1 MTNRGLRCPLNGAG
15 LKIITRGGQVE
26 EMEAFVSRVVNNQ
39 LRGQMK
45 SKDALHNYARNLMK
59 GKNPKGLTIEW
70 DDLMVELLDAK
81 WIEGATLPDSV
92 KKSIRK
98 KSDEIEAEKKKAANP
113 VSKNDKGHGKHIG
126 MSKLAALQAKL
137 KAGDLSA
144 GGAGA
149 GAEEEVEAK
158 DPQADRKKAAFD
170 AALKKLLSVLSK
182 DLGGKVSMSEL
193 SKVSFMGNVNP
204 KIRFLAEPGE
214 YSDILND
221 RFGKKYEVGELE
233 RITMILKK
241 VVELRKQESAKK
253 DKAKKQKPKQEKAAA
268 QPVRNDKRAEFDN
281 VLKTCLGVLSKE
293 LGGKVTISELTKAS
307 PMGQIN
313 PRIRFLLKPGEYSDL
328 LNSEFGPGLEVSELR
343 RIAITLKKVVQIRK
357 NSPRL
362 APRDSPKI
370 PKIDK
375 PTVCVVTR
383 NADVIKKRS
392 KALGLKLSDKTIQ
405 KLLGTKCTGTK
416 FEDDKALIE
425 VDGEKIWIPDSEV
438 LIKLGAPKSPAQ
450 RKPSSDGM
458 KPLKRAPESPR
469 SDKSVRSLEERIR
482 SLERD
487 LVVAEKQKEIYKH
500 ELAKLKATSG
510 KASPQSAPIDKNAI
524 SLISSAEFEQKVK
537 NYPNSASKALIV
549 PSGST
554 KGMEKVNIFVYLDDD
569 SKPAVSF
576 ETSHPDANLAK
587 DLACT
592 IALNY
597 LQKHA
602 AYRRH
607 FKN

>member
-1 MTNRGLRCPLNGAG
+1 
-15 LKIITRGGQVE
+15 
-26 EMEAFVSRVVNNQ
+26 
-39 LRGQMK
+39 
-45 SKDALHNYARNLMK
+45 
-59 GKNPKGLTIEW
+59 
-70 DDLMVELLDAK
+70 
-81 WIEGATLPDSV
+81 
-92 KKSIRK
+92 
-98 KSDEIEAEKKKAANP
+98 
-113 VSKNDKGHGKHIG
+113 
-126 MSKLAALQAKL
+126 
-137 KAGDLSA
+137 
-144 GGAGA
+144 
-149 GAEEEVEAK
+149 
-158 DPQADRKKAAFD
+158 
-170 AALKKLLSVLSK
+170 VLSK

-204 KIRFLAEPGE
+204 KIRFLTEPGE
-214 YSDILND
+214 YSDILNN
-221 RFGKKYEVGELE
+221 RFGPKYEVGELE

-241 VVELRKQESAKK
+241 VVELRKQDSAKK
-253 DKAKKQKPKQEKAAA
+253 DKPKQEKSVA
-268 QPVRNDKRAEFDN
+268 QPSRNDKKRAEFDN
-281 VLKTCLGVLSKE
+281 VLKTCLSVLSKE

-307 PMGQIN
+307 PMGSIN

-357 NSPRL
+357 NSPRT
-362 APRDSPKI
+362 APKESPKV
-370 PKIDK
+370 PKMDK

-383 NADVIKKRS
+383 NADLFRKRC
-392 KALGLKLSDKTIQ
+392 KALGLKVPEKTI
-405 KLLGTKCTGTK
+405 KKILGTKCTGTQ

-425 VDGEKIWIPDSEV
+425 VDGEKVWVPDSEV
-438 LIKLGAPKSPAQ
+438 LIKLGAPKTPKQ
-450 RKPSSDGM
+450 RKPSSDGL

-500 ELAKLKATSG
+500 ELAKVKATSG
-510 KASPQSAPIDKNAI
+510 KAAPRKAPIDKNAI

-549 PSGST
+549 PSGSA
-554 KGMEKVNIFVYLDDD
+554 KGMEKVNIFVYLDDN
-569 SKPAVSF
+569 SKPAISF
-576 ETSHPDANLAK
+576 ETSHPEANMAK

-597 LQKHA
+597 LQKQP